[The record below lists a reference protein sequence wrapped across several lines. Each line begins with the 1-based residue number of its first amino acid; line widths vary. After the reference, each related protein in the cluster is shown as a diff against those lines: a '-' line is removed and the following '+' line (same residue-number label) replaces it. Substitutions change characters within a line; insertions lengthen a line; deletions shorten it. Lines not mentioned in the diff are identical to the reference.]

1 MDYVG
6 TIDSYSTL
14 SHHGVKG
21 MKWGVRRYQN
31 ADGSLNA
38 AGKKHYQKK
47 ADRSAAV
54 AKSYASM
61 SKKYN
66 KFGTRTFSD
75 SYRTK
80 ANRARIKS
88 EYMSA
93 KASGDS
99 ARIKQAKTAYGKEIA
114 KHLLINDGIRGT
126 YNRHLSSGDNKA
138 VALGKT
144 TVAAYLNPLYY
155 STM

>member
-1 MDYVG
+1 MDYAG

-31 ADGSLNA
+31 KDGSLNA
-38 AGKKHYQKK
+38 AGRKHYQQK
-47 ADRSAAV
+47 ADRSAAR
-54 AKSYASM
+54 SQIYANA

-75 SYRTK
+75 AYRTR
-80 ANRARIKS
+80 ANRERIRS

-99 ARIKQAKTAYGKEIA
+99 ARIKQTKSAYGKEIV
-114 KHLLINDGIRGT
+114 KTLLLNDGVRGT
-126 YNRHLSSGDNKA
+126 YNRHLSNGDNKT
-138 VALGKT
+138 VALGKAA
-144 TVAAYLNPLYY
+144 VALYLNPLYQF
-155 STM
+155 TL